1 MYSAKK
7 WLNMKASE
15 IYGIFY
21 FVVYQYFK
29 FNWCFDDVSPH
40 FLYLK
45 ENKV

>member
-1 MYSAKK
+1 MYPAKK
-7 WLNMKASE
+7 WLNMKTSE

-29 FNWCFDDVSPH
+29 FNGYFDYVPPP